1 MRAEYDFSEG
11 VRGKYAGRFADGTNL
26 VLLDPDVAIEFPTA
40 ASVNKSL
47 RELIRTKETARDMT
61 DCTHAASSGGVPL
74 TSRQRLTAVLAR
86 A

>member
-40 ASVNKSL
+40 ASVNKAL
-47 RELIRTKETARDMT
+47 RELIRTRTKR
-61 DCTHAASSGGVPL
+61 
-74 TSRQRLTAVLAR
+74 R
-86 A
+86 AI